1 LIFGSLIV
9 NLFDPAQTLIISLR
23 FYPAADGYRRRV
35 FFNYEKRI
43 RLQSPPEKVINLVN
57 MSLFNFQQAPFLVPL
72 FCKLLRWNF

>member
-23 FYPAADGYRRRV
+23 FCGAADGYRRRV

-43 RLQSPPEKVINLVN
+43 RLQSPPEKVINFDI
-57 MSLFNFQQAPFLVPL
+57 MSLFLVSL
-72 FCKLLRWNF
+72 F